1 MKKIRMYLYTLILA
15 LVSIFVMH
23 SNNLFAMEEVVI
35 NPNSNGEATY
45 IFNVKEQTGTNE
57 KGEPEYTLSP
67 KQFARSRNVVVKL
80 ILDEEG
86 LNAYDSKFEICE
98 VIPENNAGNTRETR
112 ECSTYLTSK
121 STNSIQLRGR
131 GDGEKV
137 VEINLYSNYASNSIA
152 KTISKSIFLDTTG
165 PVITLNGGEYLYLT
179 SDEKYQ
185 ELGATCTDANSVEGY
200 TCEVVIEKVNIDMKN
215 PNFQYITYTAT
226 DFLGNET
233 NVYRK
238 VNVEQKKKKDYTG
251 WIYGGAGIVV
261 LIAALTYVVI
271 RNKEKQK
278 NQSVL

>member
-45 IFNVKEQTGTNE
+45 IFDVNEQTGTKEN
-57 KGEPEYTLSP
+57 GEPEYGLVS
-67 KQFARSRNVVVKL
+67 KQFAKSRDISVKL
-80 ILDEEG
+80 ILDEEA
-86 LNAYDSKFEICE
+86 LALYDSKFTICE

-121 STNSIQLRGR
+121 SINGIQLKGR
-131 GDGEKV
+131 GDGEKTI
-137 VEINLYSNYASNSIA
+137 EINLFSSYANGTIA
-152 KTISKSIFLDTTG
+152 KTITRKIYVDTTG

-179 SDEKYQ
+179 SGEKYQ
-185 ELGATCTDANSVEGY
+185 ELGATCVDANNVEGY
-200 TCEVVIEKVNIDMKN
+200 TCKVVVEKANINMSN
-215 PNFQYITYTAT
+215 PDFQYVKYTAT
-226 DFLGNET
+226 DFLGNEV

-238 VNVEQKKKKDYTG
+238 VLVEVKKKKSYMKLIIG
-251 WIYGGAGIVV
+251 IGGVIVLAGG
-261 LIAALTYVVI
+261 LTYIVL